1 METRSILLLRDFRE
15 DQRISMEVYGDHLL
29 AALRAQEVEGMQ
41 FADYRPQ
48 LAPLTKQLP
57 DRANLRMRTARYLDY
72 PRQVRGLRADL
83 YHVLDHGY
91 AHLMQVLP
99 PARTLVTV
107 HDLIPILA
115 GRGLIDGLKKHRR
128 SWLAEWTARF
138 YAKAAHL
145 IAISENTKR
154 DLIEYCGCSEE
165 RISVIYYGISE
176 RYRPKAELSS
186 ADLRRKLG
194 LPISGWLVLITGDA
208 FYKNQTT
215 SLQVMEQLWQR
226 YPRELFLVRLGRDT
240 AEWQALYQQATR
252 KEQIVSLPY
261 LDPSA
266 MPDLYRAVDCLLFP
280 SWYEG
285 FGWPPVEAMAC
296 GTPVVASQ
304 AASLPEAVGDGG
316 ILAPPEDVDALAQG
330 VERLLTDQR
339 FRKQQIE
346 RGFVQAAQF
355 RWEKNARQ
363 VLDLYRKL
371 LS

>member
-1 METRSILLLRDFRE
+1 MAVKKILLLRDFRE
-15 DQRISMEVYGDHLL
+15 DQRISMEIYGDHLL
-29 AALRAQEVEGMQ
+29 GALQEQGAEGIK

-48 LAPLTKQLP
+48 LASLTKRLP
-57 DRANLRMRTARYLDY
+57 NRANLRMRTARYLDY
-72 PRQVRGLRADL
+72 PRQVRGMRANL

-99 PARTLVTV
+99 TARTLVTV

-115 GRGLIDGLKKHRR
+115 GRGQIDGLKKHRR
-128 SWLAEWTARF
+128 SWLAEWSARF

-154 DLIEYCGCSEE
+154 DLVEHCGCAEE
-165 RISVIYYGISE
+165 QISVIYSGISE
-176 RYRPKAELSS
+176 RYHPQAELSS
-186 ADLRRKLG
+186 ADLRRKLN
-194 LPISGWLVLITGDA
+194 LPRSGWLVLITGDA

-215 SLQVMEQLWQR
+215 SLRVMEQLWQR

-252 KEQIVSLPY
+252 KEQILSLAY

-285 FGWPPVEAMAC
+285 FGWPPVESMAC

-304 AASLPEAVGDGG
+304 AASLPEAVGKGG

-330 VERLLTDQR
+330 VERLLTDQT

-346 RGFVQAAQF
+346 RGFAQAARF
-355 RWEKNARQ
+355 RWEKTARQ
-363 VLDLYRKL
+363 VFNLYQKL

>member
-48 LAPLTKQLP
+48 LAPLTKRLP

-99 PARTLVTV
+99 PVRTLVTV

-115 GRGLIDGLKKHRR
+115 GRGQIPGVKIRR
-128 SWLAEWTARF
+128 NWLAEWTARF
-138 YAKAAHL
+138 YARAAHL

-154 DLIEYCGCSEE
+154 DLVEHCGCLEE
-165 RISVIYYGISE
+165 RISVIYSGISE
-176 RYRPKAELSS
+176 RYHPQATLDL
-186 ADLRRKLG
+186 ANLRRKLH
-194 LPISGWLVLITGDA
+194 LPVSGWLVLITGDA
-208 FYKNQTT
+208 FYKNQAT

-226 YPRELFLVRLGRDT
+226 YPRELFLVRLGRNT
-240 AEWQALYQQATR
+240 AEWQALYQGATR
-252 KEQIVSLPY
+252 KEQIVSLAY
-261 LDPSA
+261 LAPSA

-296 GTPVVASQ
+296 GTPVVASH

-316 ILAPPEDVDALAQG
+316 ILAPPEEVAALAQG
-330 VERLLTDQR
+330 VERLWTDR
-339 FRKQQIE
+339 TFREQQIQ
-346 RGFVQAAQF
+346 RGFAQAARF
-355 RWEKNARQ
+355 RWEETARQ